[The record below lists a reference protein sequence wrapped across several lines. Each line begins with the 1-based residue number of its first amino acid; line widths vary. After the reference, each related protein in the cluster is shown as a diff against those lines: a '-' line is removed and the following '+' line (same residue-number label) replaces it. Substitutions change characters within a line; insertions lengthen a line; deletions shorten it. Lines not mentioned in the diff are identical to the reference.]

1 MQDAS
6 NNVQLRVQNTF
17 LHVVDVNIES
27 QKLSRSHSE
36 SSLDDSRSRRSSEI
50 PTDGPSSLSRPM
62 VAVGPEHYVASGN
75 LAQEPP
81 VPPRMVAATP
91 EGLGQNILI
100 STGSESSSI
109 INSSQTVPIISAG
122 SQSAGSQSG
131 QVPWLAPDIA
141 EVDYW
146 DRDGPSSEYSESA
159 DQETVVEAA
168 AWSEGS
174 KLHKSGECRPCAWN
188 WKPSGCVKENRC
200 EFCHQCGQ
208 DVLKSGLKA
217 RKQAQRRTRTANRRA
232 ARASKDGGV
241 EEPEDAGQ
249 ATGSASDDIPRQM
262 KMSL

>member
-1 MQDAS
+1 
-6 NNVQLRVQNTF
+6 
-17 LHVVDVNIES
+17 
-27 QKLSRSHSE
+27 
-36 SSLDDSRSRRSSEI
+36 
-50 PTDGPSSLSRPM
+50 M

-91 EGLGQNILI
+91 EGLGQNILM

-109 INSSQTVPIISAG
+109 INSSVPIISAG

-131 QVPWLAPDIA
+131 QVPWPAPVID
-141 EVDYW
+141 EGDYW

-188 WKPSGCVKENRC
+188 WKPSGCVKESRC
-200 EFCHQCGQ
+200 EFCHLCGQ

-232 ARASKDGGV
+232 ARANKEDGV